1 MFDQLQPGW
10 RCLHRYCTFYVIE
23 DKKDQNARSNI
34 YYLIA
39 NRDSTFTFTFTTPLQ
54 NFYNRMQFK
63 IIWLHVHL
71 KNILFMNKFILL
83 LNAYLNVECD
93 KS

>member
-1 MFDQLQPGW
+1 MFAQVLYFLGYRRQK
-10 RCLHRYCTFYVIE
+10 RSTCTFKY
-23 DKKDQNARSNI
+23 I

-39 NRDSTFTFTFTTPLQ
+39 NRDSTFTFTTPLQ
-54 NFYNRMQFK
+54 NCYNRMQFK

-71 KNILFMNKFILL
+71 KNIFFINTFILL
-83 LNAYLNVECD
+83 LNVYLNVECD